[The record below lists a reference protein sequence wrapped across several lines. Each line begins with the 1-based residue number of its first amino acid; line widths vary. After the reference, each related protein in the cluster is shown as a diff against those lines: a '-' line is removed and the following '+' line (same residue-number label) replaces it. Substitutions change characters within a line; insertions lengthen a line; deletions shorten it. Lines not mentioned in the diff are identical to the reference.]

1 MNFNCCFALGVDKMR
16 PCLFVPIFRRFPV
29 DNRRGRQ
36 ADIGAARVKHSVQIF
51 VGFTDM
57 ENRYGIKATL
67 AHVEE
72 VFPSEARRFRWIF
85 RQDHIEIG
93 VGFDPFSVVEQEAAV
108 FL

>member
-1 MNFNCCFALGVDKMR
+1 
-16 PCLFVPIFRRFPV
+16 
-29 DNRRGRQ
+29 
-36 ADIGAARVKHSVQIF
+36 
-51 VGFTDM
+51 M